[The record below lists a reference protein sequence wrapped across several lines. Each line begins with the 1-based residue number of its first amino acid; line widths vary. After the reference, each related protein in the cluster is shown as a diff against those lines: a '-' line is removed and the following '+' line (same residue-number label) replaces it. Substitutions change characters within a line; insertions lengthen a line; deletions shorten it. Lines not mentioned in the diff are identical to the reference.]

1 MEDQDLN
8 ETNKQQENLEGA
20 EKAPSKFGA
29 FVSIALAVVI
39 FVHLLFIREELCL
52 QEAKHQS

>member
-29 FVSIALAVVI
+29 FVSIALAIVI
-39 FVHLLFIREELCL
+39 FVAFFIRSPTPTAGLL
-52 QEAKHQS
+52 I